1 LPQNDDYDDYYKYF
15 TRQNLKY
22 KYLRKNVS
30 VVQEM
35 FSTSLNFQEITGL
48 RNGRGLFCGEGGDKI
63 DPRGPDQGVRVN
75 KGGKRRL
82 GEGYPKVNVA
92 FRLTSELLDTTDLLL
107 LT

>member
-1 LPQNDDYDDYYKYF
+1 MNYKNLILTFYFHFFFALKRRDDEYDDYYKYF

-48 RNGRGLFCGEGGDKI
+48 RNGRGLFLWGG
-63 DPRGPDQGVRVN
+63 G
-75 KGGKRRL
+75 
-82 GEGYPKVNVA
+82 
-92 FRLTSELLDTTDLLL
+92 
-107 LT
+107 